1 MQMAFPAVF
10 SPEKEGGYSVTFR
23 DFPDAFTCGDTY
35 QQAYVMAEDCLA
47 EAVAT
52 RMIHREDIP
61 KPSRGSAL
69 VPVPLWL
76 ALKAVL
82 YQTLKDRHLSK
93 VKLAK
98 EMGVTEGVIRQMI
111 DPKRK
116 GSSAKSFLDAL
127 SALGV
132 NVSISSISRKRPTK
146 ARGEKIRGRAL
157 AR

>member
-10 SPEKEGGYSVTFR
+10 TPEKEGGYSVTFR

-35 QQAYVMAEDCLA
+35 QQAYAMAEDCLA

-52 RMIHREDIP
+52 RIIHREDIP
-61 KPSRGSAL
+61 KPSRGSVL
-69 VPVPLWL
+69 IPIPLWL

-82 YQTLKDRHLSK
+82 YQTVKDRHLSN

-98 EMGVTEGVIRQMI
+98 QMGVTEGVIRQMI
-111 DPKRK
+111 DPRRK
-116 GSSAKSFLDAL
+116 GSSAKSFVEAF

-132 NVSISSISRKRPTK
+132 NVSIVSLNRKRPIK
-146 ARGEKIRGRAL
+146 ARRGQIRQRAITG
-157 AR
+157 